1 MASIGRIS
9 GPLLKDNL
17 LRNGVDLAF
26 ETDLIYL
33 NVNEDRIG
41 LKTDSPAR
49 ELEIDN
55 YGQTTNLIVD
65 DNIHLPNIDIDNVS
79 NITTSNGILYLDA
92 AQQINAVALAV
103 DNLKI
108 DANRLATRLPNTDL
122 EIRPTRKLVINTNT
136 FVDADLHATGN
147 ITFDGSVIFGN
158 DDTDN
163 VVFASDINSSVFP
176 NITNEYS
183 LGNSTNQWKKLWANS
198 VKGTTLT
205 VGTMTSPSGIDFQLR
220 FTKSLFVSVNGS
232 DSNAGDHQND
242 PFGTLKH
249 ALSQATS
256 GDTIFVFPGVYDEIT
271 PLTVP
276 VGVNIVGL
284 SMRQTIITPTE
295 GTLYNDVFLLN
306 GETSISDI
314 TVRGF
319 LYDSTLNTGH
329 AFRFAPN
336 FKVTTRSPYIQ
347 NISVITRGSSVT
359 SGVIEILDGQF
370 SNSYLDQIAEG
381 GTALTSIFEALAN
394 GGLSNNSESF
404 NLNDILGFDDGDAGR
419 GVYLDGSVADPT
431 SNEASMLFHAVTFIT
446 PGVDAVT
453 MTNGV
458 RVEWLNSFTYF
469 ANRGLY
475 ATQPSNA
482 VVITVGPAPTGVSL
496 SSNSVTLSKASY
508 SQALVDSL
516 VGQTAVIDRYPN
528 PPLIYT
534 VVSIE
539 TEPLSPTEWRMTVDT
554 TFNPAGQLKPIS
566 FYSNA
571 SAIEIITNDIWDTT
585 GNSVGEKW
593 VAWFKTNLPIDFET
607 TVQPGWTI
615 NVAGT
620 LYIVDYI
627 IQDPVNANQWRIYV
641 TTSLV
646 GGVGIPIFSSPEFI
660 TAGRG
665 AEVRSIGSAN
675 VYGNFGAVADG
686 ADTLMYLILHN
697 FAYIGTG
704 KDSSNDSTLVSQA
717 NEVVELNSG
726 RIYYQSHN
734 KGKWRLGDAFFV
746 DLEEGIVSFDTSGIA
761 ANGPSSLS
769 IQGINSS
776 LFIDASKIELG
787 DFRLSGNTIETLTQ
801 PFNLLAADGQTT
813 FADNVQIAKNLAITG
828 DLQTDGTL
836 TFGNQAQDT
845 VTFNTELSQNLNP
858 KVTNSFDIGAV
869 GKIWRDIYIASINTQ
884 DITIGGNR
892 IETTLTNSNL
902 LLSGNGTGNTR
913 LEGLLFGNNSITS
926 TVLNSNIVLAP
937 SSNSNLVIA
946 SSTAFRVPRTAVT
959 LNRTGEVRF
968 NTSTG
973 LFDGFSTAL
982 VGFGGVYSADRQTSL
997 LAHPTNNTIIFR
1009 ADNVATTV
1017 IDSTGLTTNALH
1029 SDGLQLDNNTI
1040 TAIGSN
1046 DLILVADSVNVQNLT
1061 INDNTISPS
1070 TLNSNLELGATGVA
1084 GYIQFTGTGALEFPV
1099 GDNASRPLAPVVG
1112 NTRFNPEVQY
1122 TEVWS
1127 GTAWIP
1133 VTGVGELSTFEY
1145 ANEQTTLWSIILG

>member
-65 DNIHLPNIDIDNVS
+65 DNIHLPNIDIDNIS

-319 LYDSTLNTGH
+319 LYNSTLNTGH

-347 NISVITRGSSVT
+347 NVSVITRGSSVT
-359 SGVIEILDGQF
+359 AGVIEILDGQF

-381 GTALTSIFEALAN
+381 GTAFTSIFEALAN

-475 ATQPSNA
+475 AINGFLGFASL
-482 VVITVGPAPTGVSL
+482 GV
-496 SSNSVTLSKASY
+496 KY
-508 SQALVDSL
+508 
-516 VGQTAVIDRYPN
+516 
-528 PPLIYT
+528 
-534 VVSIE
+534 
-539 TEPLSPTEWRMTVDT
+539 
-554 TFNPAGQLKPIS
+554 
-566 FYSNA
+566 
-571 SAIEIITNDIWDTT
+571 
-585 GNSVGEKW
+585 
-593 VAWFKTNLPIDFET
+593 
-607 TVQPGWTI
+607 
-615 NVAGT
+615 
-620 LYIVDYI
+620 
-627 IQDPVNANQWRIYV
+627 
-641 TTSLV
+641 
-646 GGVGIPIFSSPEFI
+646 
-660 TAGRG
+660 G

-675 VYGNFGAVADG
+675 VYGNYGAVADG

-734 KGKWRLGDAFFV
+734 
-746 DLEEGIVSFDTSGIA
+746 
-761 ANGPSSLS
+761 
-769 IQGINSS
+769 
-776 LFIDASKIELG
+776 
-787 DFRLSGNTIETLTQ
+787 
-801 PFNLLAADGQTT
+801 
-813 FADNVQIAKNLAITG
+813 
-828 DLQTDGTL
+828 
-836 TFGNQAQDT
+836 
-845 VTFNTELSQNLNP
+845 
-858 KVTNSFDIGAV
+858 
-869 GKIWRDIYIASINTQ
+869 
-884 DITIGGNR
+884 
-892 IETTLTNSNL
+892 
-902 LLSGNGTGNTR
+902 
-913 LEGLLFGNNSITS
+913 
-926 TVLNSNIVLAP
+926 
-937 SSNSNLVIA
+937 
-946 SSTAFRVPRTAVT
+946 
-959 LNRTGEVRF
+959 
-968 NTSTG
+968 
-973 LFDGFSTAL
+973 
-982 VGFGGVYSADRQTSL
+982 
-997 LAHPTNNTIIFR
+997 
-1009 ADNVATTV
+1009 
-1017 IDSTGLTTNALH
+1017 
-1029 SDGLQLDNNTI
+1029 
-1040 TAIGSN
+1040 
-1046 DLILVADSVNVQNLT
+1046 
-1061 INDNTISPS
+1061 
-1070 TLNSNLELGATGVA
+1070 
-1084 GYIQFTGTGALEFPV
+1084 
-1099 GDNASRPLAPVVG
+1099 
-1112 NTRFNPEVQY
+1112 
-1122 TEVWS
+1122 
-1127 GTAWIP
+1127 
-1133 VTGVGELSTFEY
+1133 
-1145 ANEQTTLWSIILG
+1145 

>member
-136 FVDADLHATGN
+136 FVDANLHATGN

-158 DDTDN
+158 DDSDN

-176 NITNEYS
+176 NITNEYG

-232 DSNAGDHQND
+232 DSNAGNHQND

-496 SSNSVTLSKASY
+496 SSNSVTLSKAFY

-660 TAGRG
+660 TAGGG

-675 VYGNFGAVADG
+675 VYGNYGAVADG

-717 NEVVELNSG
+717 SEVVELNSG

-734 KGKWRLGDAFFV
+734 KGMWRLGDAFFV
-746 DLEEGIVSFDTSGIA
+746 NLEKGIVSFDTSGIA
-761 ANGPSSLS
+761 ANGPSSLA
-769 IQGINSS
+769 IQGTNSS

-884 DITIGGNR
+884 DITISGNR
-892 IETTLTNSNL
+892 IETTLTDSNL

-946 SSTAFRVPRTAVT
+946 SSTAFRVPRTTVT

-997 LAHPTNNTIIFR
+997 LAHPTNDTIIFR

-1029 SDGLQLDNNTI
+1029 SDGLQLNNNTI

-1046 DLILVADSVNVQNLT
+1046 DLVLVADSVNVQNLT

-1070 TLNSNLELGATGVA
+1070 TLNANLELGTTGIASYV
-1084 GYIQFTGTGALEFPV
+1084 QFTGTGALEFPV
-1099 GDNASRPLAPVVG
+1099 GDNASRPSAPVVG
-1112 NTRFNPEVQY
+1112 NTRYNPEVQY

>member
-176 NITNEYS
+176 NITNEYN

-319 LYDSTLNTGH
+319 LYNSTLNTGH

-359 SGVIEILDGQF
+359 AGVIEILDGQF

-404 NLNDILGFDDGDAGR
+404 DLNDILGFDDGDAGR

-496 SSNSVTLSKASY
+496 SSNSVTLSKTSY
-508 SQALVDSL
+508 SQSLVDSL

-528 PPLIYT
+528 APLIYT

-660 TAGRG
+660 TAGGG

-675 VYGNFGAVADG
+675 VYGNYGAVADG

-801 PFNLLAADGQTT
+801 PFNLLAANGQTA
-813 FADNVQIAKNLAITG
+813 FADNVQVGKNLAITG

-845 VTFNTELSQNLNP
+845 VTFNTDLSQNLNP
-858 KVTNSFDIGAV
+858 KITSSFDIGAV
-869 GKIWRDIYIASINTQ
+869 GKIWRDIYIAGIKTQNIN
-884 DITIGGNR
+884 ISGNR
-892 IETTLTNSNL
+892 IETTLTDSNL

-913 LEGLLFGNNSITS
+913 LEGILFGNNSITS

-937 SSNSNLVIA
+937 SSNSSLIIA